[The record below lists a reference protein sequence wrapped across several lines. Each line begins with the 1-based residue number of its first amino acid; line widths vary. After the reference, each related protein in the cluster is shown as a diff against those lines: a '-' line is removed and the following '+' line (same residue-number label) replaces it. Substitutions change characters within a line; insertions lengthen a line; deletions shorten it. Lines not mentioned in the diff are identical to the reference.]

1 LVGEHLES
9 GNERRLVATL
19 HAPRLQEDTHT
30 QGNDAMTPVVL
41 LGISTIDQRP
51 VGVGLFESL
60 DAARDHFETARL
72 PENCLWSAFTP
83 EMGTVTLCRKHAHDG
98 DLHMLVF
105 TKENGQ

>member
-1 LVGEHLES
+1 
-9 GNERRLVATL
+9 
-19 HAPRLQEDTHT
+19 
-30 QGNDAMTPVVL
+30 MTPVAL

-98 DLHMLVF
+98 NLHMMVF
-105 TKENGQ
+105 TKEKGNDRPSLRLHYVLDARNSSGSQLARQCN

>member
-1 LVGEHLES
+1 
-9 GNERRLVATL
+9 
-19 HAPRLQEDTHT
+19 
-30 QGNDAMTPVVL
+30 MTPVVL

-98 DLHMLVF
+98 NLHMLVF